1 MLKRKFIKQ
10 LYQWKEKKQQEC
22 LLVCGARQ
30 IGKTFIIDYFG
41 KVAYKNYIYINFEEH
56 PELKKIFE
64 DDLSVDSLRQKFSLY
79 LPKARFEEGST
90 LLFLDE
96 IQSCP
101 QARTS
106 LKFWALDN
114 RYDVI
119 ASGSLLGINYGD
131 VSSFPVGYERQVT
144 MHSLDFEEFLWAI
157 GISDEILD
165 MLRSHYETRTPVDDS
180 VHQKMMRYLREYM
193 IVGGMPAV
201 VNTYVS
207 NHLFNEVYAEQ
218 QKILNTYMND
228 MGKYASNIEQPKI
241 RSCFLS
247 IPRQLAKENT
257 KFQYSVVEKGGTA
270 RKYRNAI
277 DWLRDANLVVPCY
290 NVSTIAFPL
299 TAYAKTDQ
307 YRIYISDIGLL
318 TAMYG
323 PEMKRSVYED
333 LLKGPAKGG
342 IYENLVADMFAKKG
356 YPLWYYMKE
365 DNSIEIEFLLE
376 CDARPV
382 IVEVKAK
389 KGSTE
394 SMNKILNQKEVLC
407 GYKLSGGNLGVV
419 EAKISLP
426 LYMGIFL

>member
-1 MLKRKFIKQ
+1 MLKRKFIQQ
-10 LYQWKEKKQQEC
+10 LHQWKEKKQKEC

-41 KVAYKNYIYINFEEH
+41 RTAYKSYIYINFEEH
-56 PELKKIFE
+56 PELKKIF
-64 DDLSVDSLRQKFSLY
+64 DNDLSIDILKQKISLY
-79 LPKARFEEGST
+79 LPSAKFVEGKT

-119 ASGSLLGINYGD
+119 ASGSLLGINYKE
-131 VSSFPVGYERQVT
+131 VSSFPVGYERQMT

-157 GISDEILD
+157 GISEDIFD
-165 MLRSHYETRTPVDDS
+165 MLRDHYEKRTPVNDII
-180 VHQKMMRYLREYM
+180 HQKMMQYLREYM

-201 VNTYVS
+201 VNIYVS
-207 NHLFNEVYAEQ
+207 THLFNEVYEEQ
-218 QKILNTYMND
+218 QKILNTYLND
-228 MGKYASNIEQPKI
+228 MGKYASNVEQPKI

-257 KFQYSVVEKGGTA
+257 KFQYSVVENGGTT
-270 RKYRNAI
+270 RKFRNSI
-277 DWLRDANLVVPCY
+277 DWLRDANIVVPCY
-290 NVSTIAFPL
+290 NVSSITYPL
-299 TAYAKTDQ
+299 IAYAKPDQ

-323 PEMKRSVYED
+323 PDMKKSIYED
-333 LLKGPAKGG
+333 SLKGPAKGG
-342 IYENLVADMFAKKG
+342 IYENLVADMFAKKR
-356 YPLWYYMKE
+356 YPLWYYMKD

-376 CDARPV
+376 RDARPI

-394 SMNKILNQKEVLC
+394 SMNKILNQKDVPF
-407 GYKLSGGNLGVV
+407 GYKLSGGNVGVV
-419 EAKISLP
+419 DAKITLP